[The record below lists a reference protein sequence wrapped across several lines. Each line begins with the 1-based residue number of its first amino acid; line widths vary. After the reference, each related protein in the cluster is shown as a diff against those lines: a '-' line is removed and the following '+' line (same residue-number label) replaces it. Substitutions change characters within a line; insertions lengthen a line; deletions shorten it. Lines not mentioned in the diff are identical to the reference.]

1 MATKKR
7 SVFPTAAQQAAVG
20 AAQSAIAFRIAEHQ
34 TRMGVDPET
43 ATSHAMRASTAV
55 VSYAILIFPVTIG
68 IGFLVW
74 PNDPL
79 LLIWSRLV
87 AILGV
92 VIGVRLHRYVL
103 TSAYLRLSYRVPTAV
118 MVFLGGVMVPIGIL
132 GLLVSYV
139 TTPYQF

>member
-1 MATKKR
+1 MGTKKR

-74 PNDPL
+74 PNNAL
-79 LLIWSRLV
+79 LLVWSRLV
-87 AILGV
+87 ALLGV
-92 VIGVRLHRYVL
+92 MIGIRLHRYVV
-103 TSAYLRLSYRVPTAV
+103 TSAYLRLSYRIPTAV
-118 MVFLGGVMVPIGIL
+118 LVFLGGVMVPIGVL
-132 GLLVSYV
+132 GLMLSYV
-139 TTPYQF
+139 NTPYQY